1 MSVKFKAYEVNDGS
15 SDNYFEIYSGDF
27 PGDTEMPNWVATV
40 DEDELYDTVL
50 ASARKL
56 NQDVLIYRYVAY
68 ERNYDRHVR
77 NENEECDEMTG
88 GNGTVDYD
96 CFSCTV
102 EKEITNYYY
111 RKLSL

>member
-1 MSVKFKAYEVNDGS
+1 MSVKFKAFEVNDGS
-15 SDNYFEIYSGDF
+15 SDNYFEIYTSD
-27 PGDTEMPNWVATV
+27 EMPDYVATV
-40 DEDELYDTVL
+40 DEDELYDSVL
-50 ASARKL
+50 SSARKL

-68 ERNYDRHVR
+68 EKNYDRHVR

-102 EKEITNYYY
+102 GKEITNYYY

>member
-1 MSVKFKAYEVNDGS
+1 MSVKFKAYELNDGS
-15 SDNYFEIYSGDF
+15 SSENYFELYTAEL
-27 PGDTEMPNWVATV
+27 PGEMPNYVATF
-40 DEDELYDTVL
+40 DTDELYDTVL

-56 NQDVLIYRYVAY
+56 DQDVLIYRYVAY

-102 EKEITNYYY
+102 EKEINNYYY